1 MKMNSAQI
9 EQTLQQFQ
17 AQAIPV
23 GHPVMVQLQRLF
35 GDHTY
40 FLDGKGLNIV
50 EPVDEE
56 QDGGRRAVV
65 VNLAN
70 WADRTEKNGL
80 EPHSPE
86 VTELVIDLDADLPH

>member
-9 EQTLQQFQ
+9 EQTLRQFQ
-17 AQAIPV
+17 AQAIPA
-23 GHPVMVQLQRLF
+23 GHPVMPQLERLF

-56 QDGGRRAVV
+56 RDGGPQAVV

-70 WADRTEKNGL
+70 WTDAAEKNNL

-86 VTELVIDLDADLPH
+86 VTELVIDLDADVLH

>member
-9 EQTLQQFQ
+9 EQTLQHFQ
-17 AQAIPV
+17 AQAIPA
-23 GHPVMVQLQRLF
+23 GHPVMSQLERLF

-50 EPVDEE
+50 EPVNEE

-65 VNLAN
+65 VNLADWDN
-70 WADRTEKNGL
+70 RIEKNSL
-80 EPHSPE
+80 EPHPPE
-86 VTELVIDLDADLPH
+86 VTELVIDLEADRPH

>member
-17 AQAIPV
+17 AQAIPP
-23 GHPVMVQLQRLF
+23 GHPVMPQLERLF

-50 EPVDEE
+50 EPVDDE

-70 WADRTEKNGL
+70 WEDRTEKNNL
-80 EPHSPE
+80 APHPPE
-86 VTELVIDLDADLPH
+86 VTAHVIDLEADLRH

>member
-9 EQTLQQFQ
+9 EQTLQQFK
-17 AQAIPV
+17 AQPIP
-23 GHPVMVQLQRLF
+23 GEHPVMPQLRRLF

-65 VNLAN
+65 VNLAD
-70 WADRTEKNGL
+70 WDDRTKKNGL

-86 VTELVIDLDADLPH
+86 VTELVIDLEVDSPQ

>member
-9 EQTLQQFQ
+9 EQTLRQFQ
-17 AQAIPV
+17 AQAIPA
-23 GHPVMVQLQRLF
+23 GHPVMPQLERLF

-56 QDGGRRAVV
+56 QDGGPQAVV

-70 WADRTEKNGL
+70 WTDGAEKNNL

-86 VTELVIDLDADLPH
+86 VTELVIDLDADVLH

>member
-23 GHPVMVQLQRLF
+23 GHPVMPQLERLF

-50 EPVDEE
+50 ETVDAE

-70 WADRTEKNGL
+70 WADRTEKNNL
-80 EPHSPE
+80 EPHTPE
-86 VTELVIDLDADLPH
+86 ETDLVIDLETELRN

>member
-1 MKMNSAQI
+1 MKMNPAQI
-9 EQTLQQFQ
+9 EQTLQQFR
-17 AQAIPV
+17 AQAIPA
-23 GHPVMVQLQRLF
+23 GHPVMPQLERLF

-56 QDGGRRAVV
+56 QDGARRAVV
-65 VNLAN
+65 VNLAD

-86 VTELVIDLDADLPH
+86 VTELVIDLEVDSPQ

>member
-23 GHPVMVQLQRLF
+23 GHPVMPQLERLF

-56 QDGGRRAVV
+56 RDGGRRAVV

-70 WADRTEKNGL
+70 WADRTEKNNL

-86 VTELVIDLDADLPH
+86 VTELVIDLEADLRH

>member
-17 AQAIPV
+17 AQAIPA
-23 GHPVMVQLQRLF
+23 GHPVVPKLERLF

-50 EPVDEE
+50 EPVNEE
-56 QDGGRRAVV
+56 QDSGRRAVV
-65 VNLAN
+65 VNLAD
-70 WADRTEKNGL
+70 WDDKAEKNTL
-80 EPHSPE
+80 EPHPPE
-86 VTELVIDLDADLPH
+86 VTELVIDLEADLPH

>member
-9 EQTLQQFQ
+9 EQTLQQFK
-17 AQAIPV
+17 AQPIPA
-23 GHPVMVQLQRLF
+23 GHPVMPQLERLF

-40 FLDGKGLNIV
+40 FLDGQGLNIV

-70 WADRTEKNGL
+70 WDDRTKKNSL
-80 EPHSPE
+80 EPHPPQ
-86 VTELVIDLDADLPH
+86 VTELVIDLEVDLPH

>member
-1 MKMNSAQI
+1 VITPISRRQ
-9 EQTLQQFQ
+9 
-17 AQAIPV
+17 
-23 GHPVMVQLQRLF
+23 
-35 GDHTY
+35 
-40 FLDGKGLNIV
+40 GLNIV

-65 VNLAN
+65 ASAN

-86 VTELVIDLDADLPH
+86 VTELVIDLDADLRH